1 MCDAVTA
8 SVVMGVMS
16 AGLQIMQQQ
25 AATRAENARIDFQ
38 NMQAE
43 QEYEYAVLQT
53 DVNRTGEEQQRQLQ
67 EDLIAQNEYLANEAY
82 ESDIAQ
88 LNLQLMQE
96 DKAAG
101 QAKRGAALEA
111 MEAKGEILAAGRFG
125 NSIQNLIADARREQA
140 VFDYATSQNLA
151 FVGKQIQEQKRGA
164 GVERASRIASQQP
177 YLERTYLDPLKPM
190 KRGHVKGPGMLGVL
204 SAGVSGASVGLNTY
218 SAGAAG
224 GENSLWSRWGWNK
237 A

>member
-25 AATRAENARIDFQ
+25 AATRAQNAQIDFQ
-38 NMQAE
+38 NMQAQ
-43 QEYEYAVLQT
+43 QEYEYSVLQT
-53 DVNRTGEEQQRQLQ
+53 DVNRTGEEQQRQIQ
-67 EDLIAQNEYLANEAY
+67 EDLMAQNEYLANEAY

-96 DKAAG
+96 QEAAG

-151 FVGKQIQEQKRGA
+151 FTGKQIQEQKKGA

-190 KRGHVKGPGMLGVL
+190 KRPHVKGPGMLGVL
-204 SAGVSGASVGLNTY
+204 SAGVSGASVSLNTY
-218 SAGAAG
+218 SAGAESG
-224 GENSLWSRWGWNK
+224 LWEKWGWD
-237 A
+237 

>member
-1 MCDAVTA
+1 MCDPV
-8 SVVMGVMS
+8 SIVLGVVSG
-16 AGLQIMQQQ
+16 GLQIMQQQ
-25 AATRAENARIDFQ
+25 AATRAQNAQIAFEN
-38 NMQAE
+38 QAA
-43 QEYEYAVLQT
+43 QQQYDQQVLQT
-53 DVNRTGEEQQRQLQ
+53 TANRTGEEQQRQMQ
-67 EDLIAQNEYLANEAY
+67 EDLMAQNEYLANEAY

-96 DKAAG
+96 QEAAG

-151 FVGKQIQEQKRGA
+151 FTGKQIQEQKRGA

-190 KRGHVKGPGMLGVL
+190 KRGHVRGPGFVGLL
-204 SAGVSGASVGLNTY
+204 SAGLGGATTGLNTA
-218 SAGAAG
+218 SAINQAG
-224 GENSLWSRWGWNK
+224 FTYTKGSGYTRVK
-237 A
+237 

>member
-1 MCDAVTA
+1 
-8 SVVMGVMS
+8 MGVMS
-16 AGLQIMQQQ
+16 AGLSIMQQQ
-25 AATRAENARIDFQ
+25 AAVRAENARIDFE

-43 QEYEYAVLQT
+43 QQYDYAVLQT
-53 DVNRTGEEQQRQLQ
+53 DVNRTGEAQQKQMQ

-96 DKAAG
+96 QEAAG

-140 VFDYATSQNLA
+140 MFDYATSRNLA
-151 FVGKQIQEQKRGA
+151 FVGQQVQEQKRGA

-190 KRGHVKGPGMLGVL
+190 KRAHVKGPGMLGVL
-204 SAGVSGASVGLNTY
+204 SAGVSGASVGLSTY
-218 SAGAAG
+218 SAGATG
-224 GENSLWSRWGWNK
+224 GADSLWSRWGWNK

>member
-1 MCDAVTA
+1 
-8 SVVMGVMS
+8 MS

-25 AATRAENARIDFQ
+25 AATRAQNAQIEFE
-38 NMQAE
+38 NMQA
-43 QEYEYAVLQT
+43 QQQYEYSVLQT
-53 DVNRTGEEQQRQLQ
+53 QANRTGEAQQRQIQ
-67 EDLIAQNEYLANEAY
+67 EDLMAQNEYLANEAY

-96 DKAAG
+96 QEAAG

-151 FVGKQIQEQKRGA
+151 FTGKQIQEQKRGA

-190 KRGHVKGPGMLGVL
+190 MRGKVRGPGFAGIL
-204 SAGVSGASVGLNTY
+204 SAGLGGVTTGLNTA
-218 SAGAAG
+218 SSIKGAGFTYTKAG
-224 GENSLWSRWGWNK
+224 GYTR
-237 A
+237 